1 MMRVVVSNYNKGD
14 EMFCEICIYFDEH
27 PFSDK
32 GDWSSYCMKKGSF
45 KDIDENEESC
55 DYFQIIE

>member
-1 MMRVVVSNYNKGD
+1 MY
-14 EMFCEICIYFDEH
+14 CEVCIYFDEH

-32 GDWSSYCMKKGSF
+32 GDWSSYCTKRGSF